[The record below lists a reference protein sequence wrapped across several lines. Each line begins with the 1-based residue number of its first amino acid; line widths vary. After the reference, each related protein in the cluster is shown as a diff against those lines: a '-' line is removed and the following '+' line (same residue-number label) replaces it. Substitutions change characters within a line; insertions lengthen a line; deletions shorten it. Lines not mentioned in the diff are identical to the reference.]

1 MKQTGAKIAKGAV
14 SILLAATM
22 IFSMSGCSKTAAKSL
37 PKESIVQLQEMNF
50 NTEEHAYIYDTTV
63 EEHIEVTRSQQK
75 TSNNVYIKIN
85 GDYFPTV
92 ELDQAIKTGQN
103 IGLIV
108 TPYNYTYESIYK
120 TIDMIKKI
128 VMDYDIDLG
137 IYYDIDKY
145 MEPET
150 IRANVLLG
158 EMFCLKLTANGVY
171 CGFYGSSDNLEQYTQ
186 IFPEYVDSHSIDLF
200 DKLVRTDDKEKT
212 IDYNGTYHSAEYE
225 NGLIFSRFNMAEVI
239 EEASLNTADNF
250 VNDYQYIVESGD
262 SITSIA
268 QQHNIKVS
276 DLVAYNNIEDSNL
289 IQIGQII
296 RIPNQFTDVSTLIS
310 SMENGEVINQT
321 RSKLVKGI
329 DVSSWQGEID
339 WSKVSK
345 QADFAIVRVLE
356 ASVGE
361 DDYAYNNLKGCE
373 ENNLSAGCY
382 WFSYALTPEEAE
394 QEAQKVVDIL
404 DSYQQDFNVKLEYP
418 IFIDIEWSDQ
428 LALGENS
435 IREIVEAAAKVIE
448 NHGYTFGVYINSGSY
463 EMVQGC
469 GYPLW
474 MTSSES
480 YNKKTDF
487 DKFKQDSF
495 SILYKTNNEK
505 TMWQYSQR
513 GTIDGINGEVDINYA
528 TSNLKNRV
536 ISSEGYKLQ

>member
-239 EEASLNTADNF
+239 EETSLNTADNF

-268 QQHNIKVS
+268 KQHNIKVS

-345 QADFAIVRVLE
+345 QADYAIVRVLE

-435 IREIVEAAAKVIE
+435 IRKIVEAAAKVIE
-448 NHGYTFGVYINSGSY
+448 NHGYTFGVYINSGNY

-480 YNKKTDF
+480 YNNKTDF

>member
-1 MKQTGAKIAKGAV
+1 
-14 SILLAATM
+14 
-22 IFSMSGCSKTAAKSL
+22 
-37 PKESIVQLQEMNF
+37 
-50 NTEEHAYIYDTTV
+50 
-63 EEHIEVTRSQQK
+63 
-75 TSNNVYIKIN
+75 
-85 GDYFPTV
+85 
-92 ELDQAIKTGQN
+92 
-103 IGLIV
+103 
-108 TPYNYTYESIYK
+108 
-120 TIDMIKKI
+120 
-128 VMDYDIDLG
+128 
-137 IYYDIDKY
+137 
-145 MEPET
+145 
-150 IRANVLLG
+150 
-158 EMFCLKLTANGVY
+158 
-171 CGFYGSSDNLEQYTQ
+171 
-186 IFPEYVDSHSIDLF
+186 
-200 DKLVRTDDKEKT
+200 
-212 IDYNGTYHSAEYE
+212 
-225 NGLIFSRFNMAEVI
+225 
-239 EEASLNTADNF
+239 
-250 VNDYQYIVESGD
+250 
-262 SITSIA
+262 
-268 QQHNIKVS
+268 
-276 DLVAYNNIEDSNL
+276 
-289 IQIGQII
+289 
-296 RIPNQFTDVSTLIS
+296 
-310 SMENGEVINQT
+310 MENGEVINQT

-448 NHGYTFGVYINSGSY
+448 NHGYTFGVYINSGNY

>member
-37 PKESIVQLQEMNF
+37 PKESLVQLQEMNF

-63 EEHIEVTRSQQK
+63 EEHIEVTRSQQN

-85 GDYFPTV
+85 GDCFPTA

-268 QQHNIKVS
+268 KQHNIKVS

-448 NHGYTFGVYINSGSY
+448 NHGYTFGVYINSGNY

>member
-85 GDYFPTV
+85 GDCFPTA

-268 QQHNIKVS
+268 KQHNIKVS

-448 NHGYTFGVYINSGSY
+448 NHGYTFGVYINSGNY

-480 YNKKTDF
+480 YNNKTDF

>member
-85 GDYFPTV
+85 GDCFPTA

-239 EEASLNTADNF
+239 EEASLNIADNF

-268 QQHNIKVS
+268 KQHNIKVS

-448 NHGYTFGVYINSGSY
+448 NHGYTFGVYINSGNY

-480 YNKKTDF
+480 YNNKTDF

>member
-37 PKESIVQLQEMNF
+37 PKESLVQLQEMNF

-268 QQHNIKVS
+268 KQHNIKVS

-448 NHGYTFGVYINSGSY
+448 NHGYTFGVYINSGNY

>member
-37 PKESIVQLQEMNF
+37 PKESLVQLQEMNF

-63 EEHIEVTRSQQK
+63 EEHIEVTRSQQN

-85 GDYFPTV
+85 GDYFPTA

-268 QQHNIKVS
+268 KQHNIKVS

-448 NHGYTFGVYINSGSY
+448 NHGYTFGVYINSGNY

-480 YNKKTDF
+480 YNNKTDF

>member
-37 PKESIVQLQEMNF
+37 PKESLVQLQEMNF

-63 EEHIEVTRSQQK
+63 EEHIEVTRSQQN

-85 GDYFPTV
+85 GDYFPTA

-268 QQHNIKVS
+268 KQHNIKVS

-448 NHGYTFGVYINSGSY
+448 NHGYTFGVYINSGNY